1 MKKFQWKLEKV
12 LTVRKQQEEVV
23 RAELFEITKQAFLVR
38 QNIMVLETQL
48 KSSAQS
54 VSEDTDIFCRK
65 MFADFVM
72 QTNKKIKIFENKHK
86 EIENLR
92 KQKLQQAVQARKKR
106 KSLEIL
112 REKALAEYNEWMN
125 KTEQNELDDIT
136 NTAAARKL
144 MYSY

>member
-1 MKKFQWKLEKV
+1 VKKFQWKLEKV

-38 QNIMVLETQL
+38 QNIMLLQTQI
-48 KSSAQS
+48 KSSAES
-54 VSEDTDIFCRK
+54 VSENTDFICRK
-65 MFADFVM
+65 FFADFVI
-72 QTNKKIKIFENKHK
+72 QTNKKIKSFENKHK

-112 REKALAEYNEWMN
+112 KEKALAEYNEWMN